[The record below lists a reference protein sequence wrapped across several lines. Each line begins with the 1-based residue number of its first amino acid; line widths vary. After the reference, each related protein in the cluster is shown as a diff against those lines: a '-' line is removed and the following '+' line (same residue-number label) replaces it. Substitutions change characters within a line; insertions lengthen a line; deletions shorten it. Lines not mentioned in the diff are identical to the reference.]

1 MNFMVIFFG
10 SVWGVLKCCI
20 LHYRHWKK
28 AFSLEEHEKKLRNKS
43 NAQASPKRKRLHE
56 LFRPP
61 IDILHHGDF
70 QSVYLH
76 FKLYGT
82 WVCWAI
88 FQSILRK
95 IVMICAVNLLNG
107 VDYCVISITK
117 TLMNCFRWWYFYRT
131 GKGGRGL

>member
-1 MNFMVIFFG
+1 MSVMGYNWYITQCFWYVPHIGLNHFLGSFTWSKQAKRESMDHVNFMVIFFD

-28 AFSLEEHEKKLRNKS
+28 AFSLEEHEKTLRNKS
-43 NAQASPKRKRLHE
+43 NAQSSPRRKRLHE

-88 FQSILRK
+88 FQSIL
-95 IVMICAVNLLNG
+95 
-107 VDYCVISITK
+107 
-117 TLMNCFRWWYFYRT
+117 
-131 GKGGRGL
+131 